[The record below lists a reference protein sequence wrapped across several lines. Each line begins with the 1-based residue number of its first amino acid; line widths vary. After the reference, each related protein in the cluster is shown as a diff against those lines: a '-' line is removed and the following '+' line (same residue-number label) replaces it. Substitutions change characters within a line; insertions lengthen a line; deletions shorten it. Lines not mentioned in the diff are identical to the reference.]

1 MIDGP
6 NVRQAG
12 VRAART
18 TALAFAVALFG
29 SAGCFRGTLPP
40 REFYRLSVP
49 DSVVSVGRQIGAP
62 PLTGS
67 LAIARDDTP
76 GIYSS
81 GSLVYRVG
89 STSYGA
95 YPSREWAIPLGEM
108 LGSIT
113 EGIIRERLLTSGRV
127 AFDPSSARREQYEWR
142 GTVREF
148 DEVDAPSSVTASVWL
163 VAQLVRAADDS
174 IVWSGSAREME
185 PIGQTR
191 SIDAV
196 VSGLSTAAARAV
208 VRLTDE
214 AALALRRV
222 AAAGAQQR

>member
-1 MIDGP
+1 
-6 NVRQAG
+6 VFACAAG
-12 VRAART
+12 V
-18 TALAFAVALFG
+18 LAT
-29 SAGCFRGTLPP
+29 AGCFRGTLPP

-49 DSVVSVGRQIGAP
+49 DSLVSTGRATGAP

-67 LAIARDDTP
+67 LAIARYDTP
-76 GIYSS
+76 GIYGS
-81 GSLVYRVG
+81 GALVYRVG

-113 EGIIRERLLTSGRV
+113 EGIIRERPLTSGRV
-127 AFDPSSARREQYEWR
+127 AFESASARNAQYEWR

-148 DEVDAPSSVTASVWL
+148 DEVDAPASVTASVWI
-163 VAQLVRAADDS
+163 VAELVRVADDS
-174 IVWSGSAREME
+174 IVWSGSARQSE
-185 PIGQTR
+185 PIAQMR

-196 VSGLSTAAARAV
+196 VSGLSVAAARAL

-214 AALALRRV
+214 AGSALRRL

>member
-1 MIDGP
+1 MG
-6 NVRQAG
+6 
-12 VRAART
+12 T
-18 TALAFAVALFG
+18 
-29 SAGCFRGTLPP
+29 AGCFRGKLPP

-49 DSVVSVGRQIGAP
+49 DSLVSLGRVMGAP

-67 LAIARDDTP
+67 IRIERYDTP
-76 GIYSS
+76 GIYAS
-81 GSLVYRVG
+81 GSLIYRTG

-113 EGIIRERLLTSGRV
+113 EGIIRERSLTSGRA
-127 AFDPSSARREQYEWR
+127 AFEPSSARREQYEWR

-163 VAQLVRAADDS
+163 VAQLVRVADDS

-185 PIGQTR
+185 PIAQTR

-196 VSGLSTAAARAV
+196 VAGLSAAAGRAV

-214 AALALRRV
+214 AGATLRRL
-222 AAAGAQQR
+222 AAAGAQPR